1 MPAGPTRPG
10 RPTAMR
16 RQWADDLEK
25 LVHEFRSANVPL
37 RNQALVQ
44 QIVKA
49 IAERIR
55 AIA

>member
-25 LVHEFRSANVPL
+25 LVHEFRSSNVPL